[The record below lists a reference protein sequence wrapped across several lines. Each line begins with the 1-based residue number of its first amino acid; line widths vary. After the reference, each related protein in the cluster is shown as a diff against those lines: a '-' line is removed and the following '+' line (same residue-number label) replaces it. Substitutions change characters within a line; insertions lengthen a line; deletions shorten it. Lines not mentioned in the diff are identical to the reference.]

1 MNNFEKGFPESGDL
15 VICTVEEVM
24 DFGAFVS
31 LDEYEDKRGLIHI
44 SEVAPGWVKYIRDHI
59 REGQKMIVCKVL
71 NVDKRKGHIDLSLKD
86 VNDHQR
92 RNKLKLW
99 KNEKK
104 AQKWMQII
112 ATDLELSEAETMD
125 MAKTIY
131 DDYGGHYGAFEEA
144 VNKEESLKDLDLRSD
159 IIEKI
164 AEIANENIIVSSVSI
179 NGYMDLTCLDP
190 RGIEIIKTALN
201 KGYNVQKDN
210 SEVQL
215 EITYFGAP
223 RYRIKVTS
231 LDYKMAENVLKSC
244 ADATIDYIKKH
255 DGSGKFY
262 RKLGN

>member
-1 MNNFEKGFPESGDL
+1 
-15 VICTVEEVM
+15 
-24 DFGAFVS
+24 
-31 LDEYEDKRGLIHI
+31 
-44 SEVAPGWVKYIRDHI
+44 
-59 REGQKMIVCKVL
+59 MIVCKVL

-112 ATDLELSEAETMD
+112 ASELGLSEAEAMD
-125 MAKTIY
+125 MARTIY
-131 DDYGGHYGAFEEA
+131 DDFGGHYGVFEEA
-144 VNKEESLKDLDLRSD
+144 VNEKGSLKDLHLRSD
-159 IIEKI
+159 IIDKI
-164 AEIANENIIVSSVSI
+164 VEIAKENIIVSTVSI
-179 NGYMDLTCLDP
+179 NGYMDLTCLAP
-190 RGIEIIKTALN
+190 KGIEIIRSALN

-244 ADATIDYIKKH
+244 ADATIDYIKRH

-262 RKLGN
+262 RKLSN